1 MANLVAFQESPKR
14 FTALRKARVP
24 GLPDGVSAVMG
35 RMRGTGE
42 EVFAAFAFHG
52 HEGWD
57 AEKSRAWLHSQKFM
71 ALLQPPPPG
80 LVLDVDA
87 ADAVA
92 PQKRRALPE
101 LAQNLSMRVESV
113 KAVQKKSFGWLYVC
127 ERADETKVVDWSGEV
142 ISEATFEAAFYDY
155 VQHTRRAGCMH
166 IKDPATGLEV
176 EAGTLCEGVMVTREK
191 RALWGVTSSTGLH
204 IGAWVGI
211 QWTDDAVWARIQ
223 SGELRMFSLSG
234 WATPVPYGGT

>member
-1 MANLVAFQESPKR
+1 
-14 FTALRKARVP
+14 
-24 GLPDGVSAVMG
+24 MG
-35 RMRGTGE
+35 RKRGTDA
-42 EVFAAFAFHG
+42 EVRAAYAFDATR
-52 HEGWD
+52 GWD
-57 AEKSRAWLHSQKFM
+57 AEKARAWLHAKDAM
-71 ALLQPPPPG
+71 AILQPLPTG
-80 LVLDVDA
+80 LVLD
-87 ADAVA
+87 AVT
-92 PQKRRALPE
+92 PEKRRTLPE
-101 LAQNLSMRVESV
+101 LAKNLSMRVESV
-113 KAVQKKSFGWLYVC
+113 KVVQKKSFGWLYVC

-155 VQHTRRAGCMH
+155 VQNTRRAGCMH
-166 IKDPATGLEV
+166 IKDPKTGLEV

-191 RALWGVTSSTGLH
+191 RALWGVTHSTGLH